1 VDRWVAGFFAHSENQ
16 LFDARINPVDSWKG
30 EPYGKQGTKGEEGK
44 EEEKE
49 G

>member
-1 VDRWVAGFFAHSENQ
+1 MDRWVAGFFAHSENQ
-16 LFDARINPVDSWKG
+16 TFDARINSGDPWKG

-44 EEEKE
+44 E